1 MPEDLK
7 AREAYLRRQRDRLLE
22 MRRKERAK
30 KFDSYTSSSSSFSS
44 SSSSR
49 QRPKSAARTVA
60 EGMTAAHSKERA
72 ASAER
77 KPVAVAASKQE
88 AKGKSSRVL
97 DKDFETGVLCS
108 TIATR
113 LKEVDQ

>member
-22 MRRKERAK
+22 MRRKERAQ
-30 KFDSYTSSSSSFSS
+30 KFDSFGT

-49 QRPKSAARTVA
+49 QVART
-60 EGMTAAHSKERA
+60 M
-72 ASAER
+72 AER
-77 KPVAVAASKQE
+77 VPVARGQTATGTVNVAASSRE
-88 AKGKSSRVL
+88 EGGAKMKEG
-97 DKDFETGVLCS
+97 DFDTGVLCS

-113 LKEVDQ
+113 MKEVDQQ